1 MVTEPET
8 ETERETETEVGLA
21 KDDLRQEGARPRGG
35 GPLEALNRRIFGP
48 YGHSLPQRAN
58 YGSWENFP
66 FPSMDG
72 TEDFQ
77 CLGQSNWTI
86 CSSLSPFCYD
96 KISTFHFL
104 PGEPILI
111 TPEG

>member
-48 YGHSLPQRAN
+48 YGHSLG
-58 YGSWENFP
+58 Y
-66 FPSMDG
+66 
-72 TEDFQ
+72 T
-77 CLGQSNWTI
+77 L
-86 CSSLSPFCYD
+86 L
-96 KISTFHFL
+96 
-104 PGEPILI
+104 
-111 TPEG
+111 